1 MRRAEE
7 TSRRGPDPDLSIAA
21 EAAVMAADVMLLV
34 AAGSDP
40 RDEKRSI
47 LRHPEDTEILL
58 DALATVTG
66 QLPQILDQLATFL
79 TDRARRAQ
87 FAVDEAA
94 EAARGADVEPEAVTA
109 AALLAG
115 AIPAAR
121 QLAAAV
127 ADAQRTI
134 TPDARRRRRRGLLGM
149 RRRRGYRKSRRP

>member
-40 RDEKRSI
+40 RDAKRSI
-47 LRHPEDTEILL
+47 LRHPEDTEIIL

-79 TDRARRAQ
+79 ADRTRRAQ
-87 FAVDEAA
+87 FAVNEAA

-109 AALLAG
+109 AALLAS
-115 AIPAAR
+115 AIPAA
-121 QLAAAV
+121 QHLAAAV

-134 TPDARRRRRRGLLGM
+134 TPDACRRRRRELLGM
-149 RRRRGYRKSRRP
+149 RRRRDYRKGRRP

>member
-1 MRRAEE
+1 MTA
-7 TSRRGPDPDLSIAA
+7 DL
-21 EAAVMAADVMLLV
+21 MLLV

-47 LRHPEDTEILL
+47 LRHPEDTEIIL

-66 QLPQILDQLATFL
+66 QLPQILDQLAAFL
-79 TDRARRAQ
+79 TDRTHRAQ
-87 FAVDEAA
+87 FAVSETVEAS
-94 EAARGADVEPEAVTA
+94 RGADIEPEAVTA
-109 AALLAG
+109 AALLAD

-134 TPDARRRRRRGLLGM
+134 SPDARRRRRRELIRM
-149 RRRRGYRKSRRP
+149 RRRRGYRKGRRS